1 MEKEQYMLLDRGVEE
16 GRYLSKNKQEEIPSL
31 PKGANEEEEK
41 FYKECKHVMETC
53 KIKMQSYEQKAKAA
67 IEAAKAK
74 DIADM
79 ANVLTTDFNKNLEE
93 EYQLYKVT
101 SEEKIKKLREDL
113 AEAKDI
119 SSNALN
125 RCDEYNNQIIQLQGE
140 IKKLEKTIEEKEEQ
154 IAYYE
159 ADFPNGYVLEING
172 KVAGLLEKRDE
183 GELNLL
189 LQEKE
194 EEIENLKETL
204 EKSENGAKVKVA
216 TVMVESGVAYLSN
229 IKKVTKNEEVSFGEK
244 LLKHMVSDN
253 CISHIGQQ
261 AVDKLRNKISYIT
274 DQREKAE
281 EELEVLSVA
290 EKEADKQKANE
301 QEQARQKLEQD
312 RNQVIKE
319 SVEALNKAAS
329 KPTIVHN
336 DIKQLAT
343 GDGTLY
349 EGVIPTT
356 GIPLPPSSPQNNGCI
371 TNKMV

>member
-204 EKSENGAKVKVA
+204 ETSENGAKVKVA

-301 QEQARQKLEQD
+301 QEQARHKLEQD

-371 TNKMV
+371 TN